1 MSHDRDR
8 GESLHGITD
17 LDAVSNLLQLEPL
30 ARRVLPPEVFA
41 YIAGGACDERTLE
54 GARESYDRIV
64 LRPRVLVDVS
74 RRERAS
80 TLLGSALA
88 NPWLVAP
95 TAMHGLVH
103 RHAELATA
111 AAAREAGSIMVLS
124 SLSTTPV
131 VAVAAQPP
139 ARCGSTAASIAIAA
153 RPANWL
159 HALAQ
164 AGARALV
171 VTVDAPV
178 LGLRERDRAHGVAL
192 PPGFRAPNVRAD
204 GDSPAEALGSYF
216 ASLVDPAL
224 SWRDLAWLRAQTEL
238 PIVLKGV
245 LRADD
250 AARAVAEGVAGVV
263 VSTHGG
269 RQLDGAIATIDAV
282 PEIADAVAERALVLL
297 DGGIRRGTDVIKALA
312 RGADAVLL
320 GRPVLWGLALG
331 GQRGVAKVFALLER
345 ELDVAMALCGCARL
359 DDIDASLLR

>member
-124 SLSTTPV
+124 TLSTTPV
-131 VAVAAQPP
+131 EAVAAAAAGALWFQLYVYRDRGATAELV
-139 ARCGSTAASIAIAA
+139 ARV
-153 RPANWL
+153 
-159 HALAQ
+159 AQ

-224 SWRDLAWLRAQTEL
+224 SWHDLAWLRAQTEL